1 MHIKNFKDLLD
12 AAQKQ
17 PEKRLVVVNGVDEH
31 TIEALN
37 QAVEMGFVTPI
48 LTGNKHRITEIL
60 NSLKIEVSKYRIIH
74 A

>member
-17 PEKRLVVVNGVDEH
+17 PEKRIVVVNGVDEN

-37 QAVEMGFVTPI
+37 VAVEMGFVTPI
-48 LTGNKHRITEIL
+48 LTGSKQRILE
-60 NSLKIEVSKYRIIH
+60 NFKQFEY
-74 A
+74 